1 MVWSPLLIRLFTTTK
16 SAQRL
21 YKKKGCVG
29 ILGKKA
35 EAMLSNG
42 QQGATWLER
51 RTEKSPGLSRA
62 GTQVKTQIWVNMSW
76 HSFLGTVVQ
85 LGVKEEDKAGCGL
98 GQAHVVDEKLLLCE
112 QFQFWWEKFC
122 FCIYM

>member
-16 SAQRL
+16 SAHRL

-51 RTEKSPGLSRA
+51 RTEKSRGLSRA
-62 GTQVKTQIWVNMSW
+62 GTQVKTQI
-76 HSFLGTVVQ
+76 
-85 LGVKEEDKAGCGL
+85 
-98 GQAHVVDEKLLLCE
+98 
-112 QFQFWWEKFC
+112 
-122 FCIYM
+122 